1 MRIRLIGVLLIA
13 AGGVLLYLGFG
24 ARFGLW
30 IGGWAAIVA
39 GLFVLVLGG
48 MVTAARER
56 SKLITTGRAGVA
68 TVVAFRDTGTTV
80 NDNPRVE
87 FDLRVAPADGAPAFD
102 VTTRQVVSR
111 LEPPRTGQRFS
122 VRYDPSDPTRL
133 AVLEPTGSPAPDD
146 HDKLLRLRQS
156 GVITE
161 DEYTALVKRIG
172 TDQPDR

>member
-1 MRIRLIGVLLIA
+1 MKTRLIGVLLIA
-13 AGGVLLYLGFG
+13 AGGVLLYLGF
-24 ARFGLW
+24 AAHFGLW

-56 SKLITTGRAGVA
+56 SKLIATGRPGVA

-87 FDLRVAPADGAPAFD
+87 FELRVAPGDGAPAFD
-102 VTTRQVVSR
+102 VTTSQVVSR
-111 LEPPRTGQRFS
+111 LQPPRTGQRFP
-122 VRYDPSDPTRL
+122 VRYDPGDPTRL
-133 AVLEPTGSPAPDD
+133 AILGPTEAPDD
-146 HDKLLRLRQS
+146 LDKLLQLRQS

-172 TDQPDR
+172 TEQSEH